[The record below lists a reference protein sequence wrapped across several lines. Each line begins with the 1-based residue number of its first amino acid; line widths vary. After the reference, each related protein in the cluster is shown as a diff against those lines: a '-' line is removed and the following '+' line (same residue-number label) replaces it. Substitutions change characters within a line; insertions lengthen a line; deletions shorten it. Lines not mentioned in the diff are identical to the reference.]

1 MVLLF
6 KWCFVIYGILS
17 DLPPQLPHS
26 YPTVTPQVEKV
37 LVVIGDNTYSTK
49 EIMESMGLKDKSN
62 FLGNYLYPAIEQKLV
77 ESLYPER
84 PKHPKQKYYLTEQG
98 KTLLKE
104 G

>member
-1 MVLLF
+1 
-6 KWCFVIYGILS
+6 
-17 DLPPQLPHS
+17 
-26 YPTVTPQVEKV
+26 
-37 LVVIGDNTYSTK
+37 
-49 EIMESMGLKDKSN
+49 MGLKDKSN

-84 PKHPKQKYYLTEQG
+84 PKHPKLKYYLTEQG